1 MPSSTAW
8 WWSPCWSVGCL
19 HQALK
24 LALLALVLHS
34 IKVVAISMAREK
46 PQPLFSSDPTFPPK
60 LLGTHRLHK
69 KACSGLWD
77 YAASINSKAQWT
89 SWEHLVP
96 SVWFLA
102 VEFKATQEH
111 IDEMLWDLEMTS
123 QTSNL
128 GPCSLDPQTLIWWKR
143 VSLILHY
150 YLILDPQWHFLE
162 WLP

>member
-1 MPSSTAW
+1 MSIRERAE
-8 WWSPCWSVGCL
+8 SPGERGQSGEDEMESRGVRGQKGGERNIRKWRCL
-19 HQALK
+19 F
-24 LALLALVLHS
+24 
-34 IKVVAISMAREK
+34 KVVK
-46 PQPLFSSDPTFPPK
+46 K
-60 LLGTHRLHK
+60 GTHRLHK
-69 KACSGLWD
+69 KASSGLWD
-77 YAASINSKAQWT
+77 YATSINSKAQWA
-89 SWEHLVP
+89 SWKHLVP

-111 IDEMLWDLEMTS
+111 IGEMLWDLEMTS

-150 YLILDPQWHFLE
+150 DLILDLPWHFLE